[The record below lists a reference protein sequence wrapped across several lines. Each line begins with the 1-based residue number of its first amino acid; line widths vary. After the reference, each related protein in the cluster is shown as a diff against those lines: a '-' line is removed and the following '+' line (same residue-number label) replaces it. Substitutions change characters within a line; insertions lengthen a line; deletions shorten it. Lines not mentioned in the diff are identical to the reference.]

1 MKISPV
7 VAHLRQYCPIFAGRV
22 SGGIDLEKIA
32 ASQQMAKPAAFV
44 VATGDDAG
52 ENDLQNGVR
61 QDITDTFDV
70 LVVMAATEE
79 RGQGNV
85 DQVHDVR
92 AQLWRALIGWKPE
105 AYLEPITYDGGEL
118 FKIDRAQVLYRFA
131 FASAFQLGRSL
142 GSDPAET
149 WHEYELDGLPRLEGV
164 DINMDCIDP
173 ADRNRA
179 NPGPDGRIEAKLN
192 EDLP

>member
-32 ASQQMAKPAAFV
+32 LSQQMAKPAAFV

-61 QDITDTFDV
+61 QAITDTFDV
-70 LVVMAATEE
+70 LVVMASADEV
-79 RGQGNV
+79 GMGNV

-92 AQLWRALIGWKPE
+92 VQLWRALIGWKSE
-105 AYLEPITYDGGEL
+105 GYLESITYDGGEL
-118 FKIDRAQVLYRFA
+118 FKIDRAQVLYRYSFA
-131 FASAFQLGRSL
+131 TAFQLGRTES
-142 GSDPAET
+142 GDPAET

-164 DINMDCIDP
+164 DIDVDCIDP
-173 ADRNRA
+173 ADPNRA
-179 NPGPDGRIEAKLN
+179 KPGPDGRIEAKLK